1 MALRN
6 GTRTYGHG
14 NLKIIRRSSHQKITP
29 QPTKVRGFG
38 GATKANKMKNQLKF
52 AIVLSIALGLIS
64 AKLTAQS
71 DIGRDASGDFFQV
84 KKPTA
89 VHDSSTTFI
98 YTDFKGNK
106 FPVYQGKKGAYYI
119 RPVSSRTNKP
129 YRKYLPKQ

>member
-1 MALRN
+1 LCQKQ
-6 GTRTYGHG
+6 GE
-14 NLKIIRRSSHQKITP
+14 SHNNK
-29 QPTKVRGFG
+29 
-38 GATKANKMKNQLKF
+38 KMKNQLKF
-52 AIVLSIALGLIS
+52 AIVLSIVLGLIS

-71 DIGRDASGDFFQV
+71 DIARDESGNFFQV
-84 KKPTA
+84 KKTTA

-98 YTDFKGNK
+98 YTDFKGNN